1 MAWKFRPPNKGFGF
15 AFLAEPMPHRYVLP
29 VEAGHRL
36 RVICESYHP
45 SLKRGGTVGIVGRIF
60 AAWIAVSAAL
70 FEFWHPEWGNNWDGG
85 VCHDDFHRDMDGN
98 DHTRDRRPQRA
109 FGQP

>member
-70 FEFWHPEWGNNWDGG
+70 FELAPRVG
-85 VCHDDFHRDMDGN
+85 
-98 DHTRDRRPQRA
+98 
-109 FGQP
+109 